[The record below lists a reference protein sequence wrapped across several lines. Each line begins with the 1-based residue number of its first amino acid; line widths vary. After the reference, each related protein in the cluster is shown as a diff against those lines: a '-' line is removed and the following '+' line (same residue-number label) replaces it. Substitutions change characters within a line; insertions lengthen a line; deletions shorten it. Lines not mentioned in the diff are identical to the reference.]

1 MENKLLYEFAKNFV
15 DEYEKYE
22 QEMLENEAIYADMN
36 ECDYDTD
43 EGLESEYFSS
53 CMIYKAGLQAVVVDD
68 FVKQLPSEL
77 QSKVI
82 LECMKIKTG
91 GNFTF

>member
-15 DEYEKYE
+15 DEYEKCEREFKEIEDEYYE
-22 QEMLENEAIYADMN
+22 DNLDWEDDGAEP
-36 ECDYDTD
+36 DYT
-43 EGLESEYFSS
+43 S
-53 CMIYKAGLQAVVVDD
+53 CEIYKSGLQAVVVDD
-68 FVKQLPSEL
+68 FVKQLPPEL

-91 GNFTF
+91 GSFTF

>member
-15 DEYEKYE
+15 DEYEKCE
-22 QEMLENEAIYADMN
+22 QKMLENEEWGYDEDLEPEYFGSCAIYR
-36 ECDYDTD
+36 
-43 EGLESEYFSS
+43 
-53 CMIYKAGLQAVVVDD
+53 AGLQAVVVDD
-68 FVKQLPSEL
+68 FVKQLPPEL

-91 GNFTF
+91 GSFTF